1 MKKLLILMLL
11 CLVHIAV
18 MAQNA
23 AIHIKGV
30 VQDPYGDP
38 VTGAVVVVKNKP
50 GLGSTTDI
58 DGQFKIKANKYDV
71 LQITYIGF
79 KTLDLPVVNI
89 KDPNNVS
96 VKMEEESQKVDEVV
110 VTASGSQKKKT
121 LTGAFTTV
129 ETKHLNAPTGN
140 LSNSLGGVVP
150 GIITQQLSGEPGE
163 NKSEFWIRGI
173 STFGANASA
182 LVLVDGVER
191 SLNEIPVEDIESFSV
206 LKDASA
212 TAIYGQ
218 RGANGVVIIT
228 TKKGSKGKVQIN
240 GKIHYGYNATG
251 KLPDYANAYD
261 YARLV
266 TRLAWPVISRHC
278 IPTSSSP
285 LFRTDSTP
293 TSILTSTGKA

>member
-38 VTGAVVVVKNKP
+38 VTGAVVVVKNNP

-228 TKKGSKGKVQIN
+228 TKKGSKGKVRIN
-240 GKIHYGYNATG
+240 GKIDR
-251 KLPDYANAYD
+251 KS
-261 YARLV
+261 V
-266 TRLAWPVISRHC
+266 V
-278 IPTSSSP
+278 
-285 LFRTDSTP
+285 
-293 TSILTSTGKA
+293 